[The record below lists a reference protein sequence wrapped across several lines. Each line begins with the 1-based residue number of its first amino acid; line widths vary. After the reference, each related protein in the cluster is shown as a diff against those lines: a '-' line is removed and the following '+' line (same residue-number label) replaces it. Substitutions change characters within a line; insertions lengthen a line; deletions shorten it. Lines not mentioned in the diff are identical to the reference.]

1 MAETDGK
8 KTTLN
13 LQKARSDGHKKNRT
27 LFFCNNCG
35 QQAPKWL
42 GRCPACGEWNTF
54 VEEEIQDAAAYK
66 SSDFMLNGAPQ
77 SMESIEATEGERLQT
92 GIAELDRVLGGGIV
106 GGSAILMGGEPG
118 IGKSTLLLQVMEK
131 LAGKGIP
138 ALYVSGEESARQIK
152 LRGTRIG
159 AKAKELLILV
169 EVELESILAR
179 LAEVK
184 PAVAVIDSIQTIC
197 SAAFSS
203 APGSVGQVR
212 EAAGKLILFAKKS
225 GVPIFLVGHVTKDGS
240 IAGPKILEHMV
251 DTVLYFEGDS
261 GHAYRIVRCIKNR
274 FGPTHE
280 IGVFEMRD
288 TGLFEV
294 ANPSAFFLAERP
306 EGAAGSVVVPSME
319 GTRPILVEVQAL
331 VSATSFGMPRR
342 TAIGVDH
349 NRVSLLT
356 AVMDKICGIHV
367 GNSDIFLNV
376 AGGVEVDETAI
387 DLGIVAAIASS
398 FLNRAIASGTVVFGE
413 IGLTGEIRGVSQT
426 EFRLKEA
433 ARMGFKRCIF
443 PGKGQKVGD
452 SAEKTKVGA
461 SDIELIP
468 IRSLGELL
476 ENLF

>member
-1 MAETDGK
+1 MKTEITVNK
-8 KTTLN
+8 KIKTV
-13 LQKARSDGHKKNRT
+13 
-27 LFFCNNCG
+27 FFCSNCG

-42 GRCPACGEWNTF
+42 GRCPTCGEWNTF
-54 VEEEIQDAAAYK
+54 VEEELQ
-66 SSDFMLNGAPQ
+66 SDSACKTSEFRLNGVPQ
-77 SMESIEATEGERLQT
+77 SIEAIEAKDGERLLT

-106 GGSAILMGGEPG
+106 GGSAVLIGGDPG
-118 IGKSTLLLQVMEK
+118 IGKSTLLLQVLEK
-131 LAGKGIP
+131 LAEKGLP
-138 ALYVSGEESARQIK
+138 VLYVSGEESARQIK
-152 LRGTRIG
+152 LRGKRLG
-159 AKAKELLILV
+159 AAAKDLLILV

-179 LAEVK
+179 LSEVK
-184 PAVAVIDSIQTIC
+184 PAVAVIDSIQTIY
-197 SAAFSS
+197 STAFSS

-212 EAAGKLILFAKKS
+212 EAAGKLILFAKKT
-225 GVPIFLVGHVTKDGS
+225 GIPIFLVGHVTKDGS

-288 TGLFEV
+288 TGLAEV

-306 EGAAGSVVVPSME
+306 EGVAGSIVVPSME
-319 GTRPILVEVQAL
+319 GSRPILVEVQSL

-367 GNSDIFLNV
+367 ANSDIFLNV
-376 AGGVEVDETAI
+376 AGGVKIDETAT

-398 FLNRAIASGTVVFGE
+398 FLNRPIAAGTVVFGE
-413 IGLTGEIRGVSQT
+413 VGLTGEIRGVSQT
-426 EFRLKEA
+426 EFRIKEA

-443 PGKGQKVGD
+443 PGNRQPEVM
-452 SAEKTKVGA
+452 S
-461 SDIELIP
+461 SDKPRIGIELIP
-468 IRSLGELL
+468 IRSLGELI
-476 ENLF
+476 ESIF